1 VQELQ
6 EKVREKEFKLIEFL
20 NLAQNTNTYNEK
32 ITDLHTQVSVLD
44 VRLKEKDFRIN
55 QLLL

>member
-1 VQELQ
+1 MQELQ